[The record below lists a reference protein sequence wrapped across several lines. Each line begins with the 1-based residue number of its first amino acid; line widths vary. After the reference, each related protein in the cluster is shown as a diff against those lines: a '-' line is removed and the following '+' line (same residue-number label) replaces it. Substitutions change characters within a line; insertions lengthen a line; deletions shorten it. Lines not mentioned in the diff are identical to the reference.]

1 MKLIDKKIAII
12 GGARPNFM
20 KMAPLYR
27 AFKKRKL
34 NFITINSG
42 QHFSDNM
49 AKQFLDEFEMS
60 IDYNIN
66 PRHDSLGLQL
76 ADIFS
81 GLKKILLKEKIELLI
96 VFGDVNA
103 TLISAMVA
111 KELNIKIAHV
121 EAGLRSFNDKMPE
134 EKNRILTDQISD
146 YLLAPSEDAVKNL
159 EAEKVSG
166 QVILVGNIMI
176 DNVHHFLP
184 KIEESDEKFYFCT
197 LHRPENVDNK
207 ENILAILEAL
217 EHIAQ
222 YQKIYLPLHPRTSK
236 NMETFGLTNLLDKIF
251 HILDP
256 LNYKQSLY
264 YQKNALLVLTDS
276 GGVQEESS
284 IFGTPCLT
292 LRDDT
297 ERPITVTHGTNI
309 VAGTSKEGIIN
320 AYNSI
325 SLVKKRVDIPLW
337 DGQTAA
343 RIIQFLQEYD

>member
-1 MKLIDKKIAII
+1 MKLADKKIAII

-27 AFKKRKL
+27 VLKKEGL
-34 NFITINSG
+34 DFITINSG

-49 AKQFLDEFEMS
+49 AQQFLDEFEIK

-76 ADIFS
+76 GDIFN

-103 TLISAMVA
+103 TLISALVA
-111 KELNIKIAHV
+111 KELGVKVAHV

-134 EKNRILTDQISD
+134 EKNRIITDQISD
-146 YLLAPSEDAVKNL
+146 YLLAPSQDAVKNL
-159 EAEKVSG
+159 QEEGVNGKIV
-166 QVILVGNIMI
+166 LVGNIMI

-184 KIEESDEKFYFCT
+184 QIESSNEEFYFCT

-207 ENILAILEAL
+207 ENILPILEAL
-217 EHIAQ
+217 EYISKDK
-222 YQKIYLPLHPRTSK
+222 KIYLPLHPRTKK
-236 NMETFGLTNLLDKIF
+236 NIESFGLTSLLDKVF
-251 HILDP
+251 HILEP

-264 YQKNALLVLTDS
+264 YQKNAVLVLTDS
-276 GGVQEESS
+276 GGIQEESS
-284 IFGTPCLT
+284 IFGTACLT

-309 VAGTSKEGIIN
+309 VAGTSKEAIIN
-320 AYNSI
+320 AYQGI
-325 SLVKKRVDIPLW
+325 SFVKKSIDIPLW
-337 DGQTAA
+337 DGQTSE
-343 RIIQFLQEYD
+343 RIIKFLQEYE